1 MDKVY
6 TMLRLHIKPS
16 SLASPSTWI
25 WNDSANWQYG
35 RKPCFIQTKI
45 RCKTLYKGIATI
57 HAFGRNFTGLGVPSS
72 RKAERLQNAIRIE
85 GKFLQSVKWR
95 KKWRVCWRCNPKYGQ
110 VMPVG
115 ILYVTLYMI
124 LSDCS
129 IARKAEM
136 KSAVLAQKS
145 SERTE
150 YSQKLIQTNPNHYKT
165 GEKNVNNVL
174 LKRCDYQL
182 N

>member
-1 MDKVY
+1 
-6 TMLRLHIKPS
+6 
-16 SLASPSTWI
+16 
-25 WNDSANWQYG
+25 
-35 RKPCFIQTKI
+35 
-45 RCKTLYKGIATI
+45 
-57 HAFGRNFTGLGVPSS
+57 
-72 RKAERLQNAIRIE
+72 
-85 GKFLQSVKWR
+85 
-95 KKWRVCWRCNPKYGQ
+95 
-110 VMPVG
+110 MPVG
-115 ILYVTLYMI
+115 ILYITLYMI